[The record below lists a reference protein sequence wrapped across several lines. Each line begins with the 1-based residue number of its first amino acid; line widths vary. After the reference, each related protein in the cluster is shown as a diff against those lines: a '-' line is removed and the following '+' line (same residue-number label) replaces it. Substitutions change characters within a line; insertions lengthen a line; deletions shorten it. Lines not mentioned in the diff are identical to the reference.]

1 MKVGKIIDNGL
12 IQSFLSSC
20 ARVKFLTGT
29 LTMFIGIEYSLLRLT
44 IAAAPSLLLQL
55 KTYRRY
61 KNERKKHRCPVRAR
75 CDWKVQLMS
84 TGAGVK
90 HNNGESGQTSPR
102 KLITSQR
109 KWAAKCCLIRPWK
122 SKLHRKHMQQNDV
135 GTIIQQAHGWQL
147 HILRS
152 RGHLHSLI
160 SPTVFLKNSTL
171 TEGHLHSLI
180 SGEGQPECAGRRH
193 TQRNMQ
199 V

>member
-1 MKVGKIIDNGL
+1 MRFKVF
-12 IQSFLSSC
+12 FLHAGGWSS
-20 ARVKFLTGT
+20 LTGALT
-29 LTMFIGIEYSLLRLT
+29 LFVGIEYSLLRLT

-90 HNNGESGQTSPR
+90 DNNGESGQTSPR

-147 HILRS
+147 HILLS

-160 SPTVFLKNSTL
+160 WPTVFLKNSTL

-180 SGEGQPECAGRRH
+180 SGEGQPEWAGRRH